1 MTEYPNWFKQTA
13 EPNFKNYLLPYAG
26 KADLNFLQVGAFTGD
41 ASAWL
46 MENVLT
52 NSTSRL
58 TDVDTWRGSDEVIH
72 HEFDWSQVEDTYDKK
87 TEPYKDRIIKVKSDS
102 VTFLKNERFFSYDFI
117 YIDGDH
123 TALGAFADAVGAWPL
138 LKPYGIMAFDDYQ
151 WSSGQSPEHE
161 PKKGIDKFL
170 QFCDGSYSTMI
181 INNQAWV
188 RSILELP
195 PQE

>member
-1 MTEYPNWFKQTA
+1 MTEYPNWFESTA
-13 EPNFKNYLLPYAG
+13 KPNFKNYLLPYAG
-26 KADLNFLQVGAFTGD
+26 KPDLNFLQVGAYTGD
-41 ASAWL
+41 ASLWL
-46 MENVLT
+46 LENVLT
-52 NSTSRL
+52 HETSRL
-58 TDVDTWRGSDEVIH
+58 TDVDTWRGSDEEIH
-72 HEFDWSQVEDTYDKK
+72 KEFDWSDVEDTYDKK
-87 TEPYKDRIIKVKSDS
+87 TEPYKDKITKVKSDS
-102 VTFLKNERFFSYDFI
+102 VAFLKNQGFFSYDFI

-138 LKPYGIMAFDDYQ
+138 LKPYGIMAFDDYT
-151 WSSGQSPEHE
+151 WTSGISPEHE

-170 QFCDGSYSTMI
+170 QFCDGSYSTII

>member
-13 EPNFKNYLLPYAG
+13 EANFKNYLLPYAG

-52 NSTSRL
+52 NPTSRL

-87 TEPYKDRIIKVKSDS
+87 TEPYKDRITKVKSDS
-102 VTFLKNERFFSYDFI
+102 VAFLKNERFFSYDFI
-117 YIDGDH
+117 YIDADH
-123 TALGAFADAVGAWPL
+123 TALGVFSDAVGAWPL
-138 LKPYGIMAFDDYQ
+138 LKPYGILAFDDYQ

-181 INNQAWV
+181 MNNQAWV
-188 RSILELP
+188 RSILEF